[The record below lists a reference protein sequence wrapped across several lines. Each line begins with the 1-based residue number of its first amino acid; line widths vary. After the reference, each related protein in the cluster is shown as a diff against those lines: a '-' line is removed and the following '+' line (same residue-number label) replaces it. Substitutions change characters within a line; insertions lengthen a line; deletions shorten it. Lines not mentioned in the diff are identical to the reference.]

1 MRQFRL
7 STLMLLIAIAALSVA
22 LIMQQQ
28 RAARREAE
36 LRAGQAELRAGLE
49 VQNYRHRLMVSARN
63 AALISAR
70 KAALK
75 SVERRAAGEKAG
87 VKEGEGK

>member
-1 MRQFRL
+1 MRRFRL

-36 LRAGQAELRAGLE
+36 LRAGLDL
-49 VQNYRHRLMVSARN
+49 QNYRHRLM
-63 AALISAR
+63 ISAR
-70 KAALK
+70 DAALK
-75 SVERRAAGEKAG
+75 SMERRAASEKAG
-87 VKEGEGK
+87 VKEGDGK